1 MTERK
6 LASIQKITKLS
17 PIKDADKIEV
27 AHINGWKVVVQKGIH
42 KEGDLVV
49 YFEID
54 SLLPEKEVYEFLR
67 DRCYVKA
74 SNSVNGAGFRLK
86 TIKLRGQ
93 VSQGMIMPISALAS
107 QHEENPDWWE
117 FHVTEKIEHEDHVE
131 FSIETH
137 VLDPEEGDDLTTVLG
152 VQKYEKPIPANLA
165 GKIRG
170 NFPSFIPKTDQE
182 RIQNFIPHFMKK
194 YRDHEWEVSLKLD
207 GSSMTVYY
215 YAPEDRFGVCSRNL
229 DLTETED
236 NSFWRVARK
245 LDLENKMRDVSGGKK
260 SFAIQGELMGPGV
273 QGNRENL
280 KELTLY
286 VYDIWD
292 VDNHDYLP
300 SNERIALC
308 DYLDIHHVPVYEIA
322 KMGYDDADG
331 FLQLAEFGYD
341 DGRSLNHK
349 EREGLVFKSIVD
361 PSVSFKAISN
371 KYLLS
376 GND

>member
-6 LASIQKITKLS
+6 FASIQRIAKLS

-27 AHINGWKVVVQKGIH
+27 AQINGWKVVVQKGLH

-54 SLLPEKEVYEFLR
+54 SLLPEFPEFEFLR
-67 DRCYVKA
+67 DRCYVKET
-74 SNSVNGAGFRLK
+74 NSVNGAGFRLK

-93 VSQGMIMPISALAS
+93 VSQGMIMPMRELEHYFSVNS
-107 QHEENPDWWE
+107 GFGDHEITMDRQ
-117 FHVTEKIEHEDHVE
+117 VIIEA
-131 FSIETH
+131 
-137 VLDPEEGDDLTTVLG
+137 GDDVSHWLF

-182 RIQNFIPHFMKK
+182 RIQNFIPDFLKK

-215 YAPEDRFGVCSRNL
+215 YAQEDRFGVCSRNL

-236 NSFWRVARK
+236 NSFWQVARK
-245 LDLENKMRDVSGGKK
+245 LDLETKLRDAHAYHGCGVSY
-260 SFAIQGELMGPGV
+260 ALQGELMGPGV

-280 KELTLY
+280 KDLDFY
-286 VYDIWD
+286 VYDVWD
-292 VDNHDYLP
+292 
-300 SNERIALC
+300 ITCQA
-308 DYLDIHHVPVYEIA
+308 YLDGETRRSFIEDELGLKHVPIYEVA
-322 KMGYDDADG
+322 KMGYDSADG
-331 FLQLAEFGYD
+331 FLELAEYGYG
-341 DGRSLNHK
+341 DGKSLNHK
-349 EREGLVFKSIVD
+349 EREGLVFKSIQD

-376 GND
+376 GGE

>member
-6 LASIQKITKLS
+6 LASIQRITKLT

-27 AHINGWKVVVQKGIH
+27 AQINGWKIVVQKGLH

-54 SLLPEKEVYEFLR
+54 SLLPEIPEFEFLR

-74 SNSVNGAGFRLK
+74 TNSVNGAGFRLK

-93 VSQGMIMPISALAS
+93 VSQGMIMPIRELESYFY
-107 QHEENPDWWE
+107 NP
-117 FHVTEKIEHEDHVE
+117 EH
-131 FSIETH
+131 
-137 VLDPEEGDDLTTVLG
+137 PESHIMTIDEGDDVTEMLF

-182 RIQNFIPHFMKK
+182 RIQNFIPDFLKK

-215 YAPEDRFGVCSRNL
+215 YAQEDRFGVCSRNL

-236 NSFWRVARK
+236 NSFWQVARK
-245 LDLENKMRDVSGGKK
+245 LDLETKMRRLSDIIPFKTS

-273 QGNRENL
+273 QGNREGL
-280 KELTLY
+280 KEMEFF

-292 VDNHDYLP
+292 ID
-300 SNERIALC
+300 EAR
-308 DYLDIHHVPVYEIA
+308 YLDSHEREMVTLALGLTHVPIYEVA

-331 FLQLAEFGYD
+331 FLQLAEYGYG
-341 DGRSLNHK
+341 DGKSLNHK
-349 EREGLVFKSIVD
+349 EREGLVFKSIQD

-376 GND
+376 GGD